1 MRRLLVSPRHGIPNS
16 HVKLTPSCIHALS
29 ELRWLLAYH
38 TINRVAVDNFEGER
52 IGVITAL
59 FAAIPP
65 DSRLPHKF
73 QVRARMHM
81 ISVFTLL
88 MALFIGLAS
97 CQAAGGPSG
106 GTSQVVS
113 GRSPDAAVSGTITYR
128 ERIALSEDATVI
140 VELRDVSLADAAA
153 PLIASQTIRNPG
165 QVPIEFRVL
174 YNRDDIDSRNTY
186 GITARILGAD
196 GRLAFINDTA
206 HDVITRGNPTRV
218 DMVLVLVQ
226 PPMEMLEEDP
236 DIDWRTWLEAPVR
249 ANSANLMRGE
259 PEHLLRVVY
268 PQSMIEGCARPGNK
282 SLQVNGYDVDVSLT
296 LMRPPD
302 TPWAIDCGE
311 QTVELDEIFHI
322 ASPFKTGK
330 TYRVTVNG
338 QVISTFTL
346 PDPKLG
352 HTFTAPSIV
361 RSVEV
366 VEAGDAPYT
375 PAIRIVSGRPSGSCT
390 QYNGYEL
397 RVSGEDRLDISVTH
411 HQVADPEARCTKD
424 FPADETLVPLILDP
438 ESEYTVVVNGDTS
451 VTIDTR

>member
-1 MRRLLVSPRHGIPNS
+1 MI
-16 HVKLTPSCIHALS
+16 A
-29 ELRWLLAYH
+29 AM
-38 TINRVAVDNFEGER
+38 
-52 IGVITAL
+52 

-65 DSRLPHKF
+65 DSRLTQKF

-88 MALFIGLAS
+88 MALFLGLAS
-97 CQAAGGPSG
+97 CQAAGQSPGA
-106 GTSQVVS
+106 TSQVVS

-165 QVPIEFRVL
+165 QVPIEFRVP
-174 YNRDDIDSRNTY
+174 YNRDDIDPRNTY
-186 GITARILGAD
+186 GISARILGAD

-206 HDVITRGNPTRV
+206 YDVITRGNPTSV

-236 DIDWRTWLEAPVR
+236 DVDWRTWVEAPVR
-249 ANSANLMRGE
+249 AINAHLMQGE

-268 PQSMIEGCARPGNK
+268 PQSTIEGCARPGNG
-282 SLQVNGYDVDVSLT
+282 SLQVKGNDIDISLT

-302 TPWAIDCGE
+302 TPWAIDCDE
-311 QTVELDEIFHI
+311 ETVELDEIFHI
-322 ASPFKTGK
+322 ESPLQTGR

-338 QVISTFTL
+338 QIVSTFTL

-352 HTFTAPSIV
+352 HTFTAPSTI
-361 RSVEV
+361 RAVEV
-366 VEAGDAPYT
+366 VKASDAPYNPT
-375 PAIRIVSGRPSGSCT
+375 IRIISGRPSGSCT

-397 RVSGEDRLDISVTH
+397 QESGEDRLDVSVTH

-451 VTIDTR
+451 FTIDTR

>member
-1 MRRLLVSPRHGIPNS
+1 M
-16 HVKLTPSCIHALS
+16 
-29 ELRWLLAYH
+29 
-38 TINRVAVDNFEGER
+38 
-52 IGVITAL
+52 
-59 FAAIPP
+59 
-65 DSRLPHKF
+65 
-73 QVRARMHM
+73 
-81 ISVFTLL
+81 
-88 MALFIGLAS
+88 
-97 CQAAGGPSG
+97 
-106 GTSQVVS
+106 
-113 GRSPDAAVSGTITYR
+113 
-128 ERIALSEDATVI
+128 
-140 VELRDVSLADAAA
+140 RDVSLADAAA
-153 PLIASQTIRNPG
+153 PLIASQTVRNPG
-165 QVPIEFRVL
+165 QVPIEFRVP

-186 GITARILGAD
+186 GISARILGAE

-236 DIDWRTWLEAPVR
+236 DIDWRTWVEAPVR
-249 ANSANLMRGE
+249 AISANLMHGE

-268 PQSMIEGCARPGNK
+268 PQSTIEGCARPGNK
-282 SLQVNGYDVDVSLT
+282 SLQVNGYDVDISLT
-296 LMRPPD
+296 LMRPPT
-302 TPWAIDCGE
+302 TPWAIDCDE
-311 QTVELDEIFHI
+311 RTVDLDEVFHI
-322 ASPFKTGK
+322 ESPLQTGK

-346 PDPKLG
+346 PNPELG
-352 HTFTAPSIV
+352 HTFTAQSII

-366 VEAGDAPYT
+366 VEAGTAPDT

-397 RVSGEDRLDISVTH
+397 QVSGGDRLDVSITH

-438 ESEYTVVVNGDTS
+438 GSEYTVVVNGDTS